1 MKDVDL
7 SVLVENNLWD
17 NTNVEFPEYCR
28 PSWSKAEE
36 AQVALTGAKM
46 LPCWKTAGKDLE
58 ASFIDLPFLNA
69 E

>member
-1 MKDVDL
+1 MRYKKRKEEPAFGGLTMKDVDL

-36 AQVALTGAKM
+36 A
-46 LPCWKTAGKDLE
+46 
-58 ASFIDLPFLNA
+58 
-69 E
+69 